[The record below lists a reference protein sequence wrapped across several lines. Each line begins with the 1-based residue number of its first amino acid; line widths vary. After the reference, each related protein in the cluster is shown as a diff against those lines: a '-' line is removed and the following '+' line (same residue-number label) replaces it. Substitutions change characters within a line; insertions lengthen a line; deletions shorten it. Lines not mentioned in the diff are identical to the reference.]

1 MLAAVCYQQGKL
13 PEAEQSYREAW
24 VAYTK
29 CNAVASAD
37 FTEVVRSL
45 AEVLIGQQKLA
56 EAESVLN
63 EALAQEQQILGER
76 NTRTAAV
83 LIALA
88 RCLELE
94 SRPDQAAHR
103 RIEAADILTN
113 SPPEDLIHLPPEL
126 IPELIEAG
134 LEQVAR
140 DECNRASALTPVNA
154 SWLDGASWALVL
166 SERPPG
172 RNAALAV
179 ELAQKAAET
188 RPESRS
194 YENPL
199 GAEPRIT
206 ALQWRDLR
214 QFQRVIFLPESRS
227 YQNSL
232 GAALYRAREW
242 PRAVMELEQA
252 AARSQET
259 KLRCDLFLLAMAHQR
274 VGEAELA
281 RRYYSEAVSWMADH
295 CPAEKKLVRLRA
307 ETEALLGV
315 NTSSQRSQ

>member
-13 PEAEQSYREAW
+13 PEAEPSYREAW

-56 EAESVLN
+56 EAESVL
-63 EALAQEQQILGER
+63 
-76 NTRTAAV
+76 
-83 LIALA
+83 
-88 RCLELE
+88 
-94 SRPDQAAHR
+94 
-103 RIEAADILTN
+103 
-113 SPPEDLIHLPPEL
+113 
-126 IPELIEAG
+126 
-134 LEQVAR
+134 
-140 DECNRASALTPVNA
+140 
-154 SWLDGASWALVL
+154 
-166 SERPPG
+166 
-172 RNAALAV
+172 NAALAV

-242 PRAVMELEQA
+242 PRAVMELE
-252 AARSQET
+252 
-259 KLRCDLFLLAMAHQR
+259 
-274 VGEAELA
+274 
-281 RRYYSEAVSWMADH
+281 
-295 CPAEKKLVRLRA
+295 
-307 ETEALLGV
+307 
-315 NTSSQRSQ
+315 